1 MLKSYPK
8 EIILKD
14 GTGVTVRFLQE
25 GDEGALLEMYRRF
38 PEEERWFLENDVQDP
53 SIIKRW
59 VETAD
64 VKRLVSLVAVLEN
77 RIIAHATIIRK
88 YYGARAHIGKIRI
101 SVDPAFRERH
111 LGTWM
116 LLDLHNAA
124 ISLGL
129 KILEMRLVRGRQSHV
144 VGSSKRLGFRE
155 EATIREYLM
164 DRAGNAH
171 DLVIMV
177 KRLRGTW
184 EEPAEIIPG
193 GEWEA

>member
-64 VKRLVSLVAVLEN
+64 VKRLVSLEMYRRFPEEERWFLEN
-77 RIIAHATIIRK
+77 DVQDPSII
-88 YYGARAHIGKIRI
+88 
-101 SVDPAFRERH
+101 
-111 LGTWM
+111 
-116 LLDLHNAA
+116 
-124 ISLGL
+124 
-129 KILEMRLVRGRQSHV
+129 
-144 VGSSKRLGFRE
+144 KRWVE
-155 EATIREYLM
+155 TA
-164 DRAGNAH
+164 D
-171 DLVIMV
+171 V
-177 KRLRGTW
+177 KRLVSL
-184 EEPAEIIPG
+184 PG
-193 GEWEA
+193 SCARKQDHSSCYHY